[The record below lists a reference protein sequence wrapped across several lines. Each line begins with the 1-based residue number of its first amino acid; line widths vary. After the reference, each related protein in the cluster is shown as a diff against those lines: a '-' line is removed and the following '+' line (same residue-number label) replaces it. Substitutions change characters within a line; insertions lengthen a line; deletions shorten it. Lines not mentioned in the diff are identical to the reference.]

1 MHPFSARCFPKL
13 LRRITETTDLTL
25 VRCEMS
31 SLIFIYLPPRENL
44 RANKFN
50 GKLAQAYFDPSDKG
64 A

>member
-1 MHPFSARCFPKL
+1 MHPFSAQCFPKL
-13 LRRITETTDLTL
+13 LRGITTDLTL
-25 VRCEMS
+25 VRCGMS